1 MSFRDVA
8 RSLREAILSSMST
21 LDLTPLLKSPCLPD
35 IAAKVNDLLRTESAA
50 RQRFREE
57 MSDDQKVEFIEGEV
71 LMHSPARNRH
81 LRAKYNVSTLLGT
94 HVRVHSLGEV
104 RDEKCLC
111 VFPRNDYEPDV
122 VFFGSTKAA
131 AFKPETMLF
140 PVPDLVVEVL
150 SDSTEGRDR
159 GVKFDDYEAH
169 GVGEYWIVD
178 ADAETVEQYV
188 AEEGRFQLLL
198 KSGSGE
204 IASRVVSN
212 FRIPIRALF
221 DDRENI
227 EALKRLLD

>member
-1 MSFRDVA
+1 MN
-8 RSLREAILSSMST
+8 T
-21 LDLTPLLKSPCLPD
+21 LDLAPLLNSPCLPD
-35 IAAKVNDLLRTESAA
+35 IVATLSDRLRTEAIA
-50 RQRFREE
+50 RTRFRDE
-57 MSDDQKVEFIEGEV
+57 MSDDRKVEFVDGEV
-71 LMHSPARNRH
+71 VMHSPARNRH

-94 HVRVHSLGEV
+94 HVRGNSLGEV

-122 VFFGSTKAA
+122 VFFGPAKAA
-131 AFKPETMLF
+131 AFEPETLLF
-140 PVPDLVVEVL
+140 PVPDLVIEVL
-150 SDSTEGRDR
+150 SDTTEVRDR

-178 ADAETVEQYV
+178 AEAETVEQY
-188 AEEGRFQLLL
+188 AIEGDRFQLLL

-212 FRIPIRALF
+212 FRIPIRAMF

-227 EALKRLLD
+227 EALRRLLG